1 MLEEQQQDRPA
12 VGDAGFRR
20 AMRWGVLFWL
30 AFCLAAVLIRGV
42 RWDETFEHAQ
52 VITGQ
57 VPYPEGHPL
66 RVYVR
71 GAFSLQTYASAAA
84 LALGAGPALVC
95 GARNTLFLLGT
106 VLPVFLLCAI
116 LSRRALWGHIA
127 ALLMLEGIVLEFDG
141 SYPTFVWPELYSNG
155 HIGGAAALLTLI
167 ALVSGRLGWAAFLF
181 GLMPCIHIGQWPILL
196 ALFPWYAVVLVWRR
210 EYRKILRVTCFFL
223 AGVGG
228 CVAFYFIQRGF
239 VEPLPTSGPFAAQG
253 DPASIWK
260 AYTAWFDP
268 HRRFPP
274 GNGHVVLAG
283 MLLLSGLAAWRERDV
298 RVKWMYGGLFLYA
311 EGVAAAVW
319 GIMMIHAFYGQDIP
333 FLLIAWMPYRLIN
346 HIPPACLA
354 VIIAVL
360 CRRRQGE
367 ENGLL
372 SSLVVGALVFGVVH
386 PWMRPLLSASVYN
399 RYLAAGE
406 AVAFT
411 LYGAAL
417 MSLIL
422 PWRALPRWVSL
433 LVLVVPVAV
442 LATYHQFGTTCIGLG
457 FILTL
462 LLRRLAS
469 KKPLSPRWAVAAP
482 IVGLLVAALLLG
494 HQGRYRRWLPTP
506 EFDQQVAAYLAEQG
520 EAGAML
526 VVPPE
531 DSLRQAH
538 TGHPVLAEV
547 ATPSLISYQPE
558 IGPAIAQIYRDIYAI
573 RFALSESE
581 TPSWETVWKRRPTI
595 GWQVLGNRY
604 GFRYVI
610 APADLPL
617 DLSRMLADESS
628 ALYAIPAPPFR
639 K

>member
-1 MLEEQQQDRPA
+1 MLEEQEQDHPA
-12 VGDAGFRR
+12 VDDAEFRR

-30 AFCLAAVLIRGV
+30 LFCVVAVLIRGV

-57 VPYPEGHPL
+57 APYPEGHPL

-95 GARNTLFLLGT
+95 GARNVLFLLGT

-116 LSRRALWGHIA
+116 LSRRAIWGHVA
-127 ALLMLEGIVLEFDG
+127 ARLLLEGIMLEFDG

-155 HIGGAAALLTLI
+155 HIGGAMALLTLI

-196 ALFPWYAVVLVWRR
+196 ALFPWYAVALVRRR
-210 EYRKILRVTCFFL
+210 EYRTILRATCFLL
-223 AGVGG
+223 AGAGG
-228 CVAFYFIQRGF
+228 CIAFYFIQRGF
-239 VEPLPTSGPFAAQG
+239 IEPLPASGPFAAQD

-260 AYTAWFDP
+260 AYTALFDP

-274 GNGHVVLAG
+274 GNGHIVLAG

-298 RVKWMYGGLFLYA
+298 RMKWIYGGLFLYT

-319 GIMMIHAFYGQDIP
+319 GIMAIHALYGPNVP

-346 HIPPACLA
+346 HIPSLCLA

-360 CRRRQGE
+360 CRRRQE
-367 ENGLL
+367 ENDALSLL
-372 SSLVVGALVFGVVH
+372 AAGALLFGVVH
-386 PWMRPLLSASVYN
+386 PWLRPLIGAPMYN
-399 RYLAAGE
+399 RYVAAGD
-406 AVAFT
+406 AVAFI
-411 LYGAAL
+411 LYGAAVMRL
-417 MSLIL
+417 VL
-422 PWRALPRWVSL
+422 PWRTLPPWMSV
-433 LVLVVPVAV
+433 LVLFVPVI
-442 LATYHQFGTTCIGLG
+442 LLGTYHQFGAACVFTG

-469 KKPLSPRWAVAAP
+469 PRPESPRLAVIAS
-482 IVGLLVAALLLG
+482 VVCLLVTALLLG
-494 HQGRYRRWLPTP
+494 HQGRYRQWLPIP
-506 EFDQQVAAYLAEQG
+506 EFDRQVAAHLAERG
-520 EAGAML
+520 ESGAML

-547 ATPSLISYQPE
+547 ATPSLISYRPE
-558 IGPAIAQIYRDIYAI
+558 IGPAIARIYADIYAI
-573 RFALSESE
+573 RFVLPPAES
-581 TPSWETVWKRRPTI
+581 PSWETVWKRRPTI
-595 GWQVLGNRY
+595 GWQMLGTRY

-617 DLSRMLADESS
+617 HLSRVLADESNV
-628 ALYAIPAPPFR
+628 LYKIPDVR
-639 K
+639 DGE